1 MKKLSAY
8 LFLILF
14 SFSATS
20 FSDDIRDFQIE
31 GISVGDSLLNFFN
44 KNQIDSIPGTYYPNS
59 KKFKMINLSSE
70 FSLQTY
76 DDFYVSLN
84 EEKND
89 YIIHEMKGTID
100 FENKKDCLIEKKKIA
115 NFLRE
120 LDKGNSKEQS
130 YSQNA
135 AQDKSGESKFYSTD
149 FISEDGTA
157 RTYCLIWSEKFK
169 NEKGWKNHIQV
180 VVYDKEFKNFLM
192 NEAWGN

>member
-1 MKKLSAY
+1 MKKFIAIIVLV
-8 LFLILF
+8 LFLIAP
-14 SFSATS
+14 SQA
-20 FSDDIRDFQIE
+20 DDIRDFQIE
-31 GISVGDSLLNFFN
+31 GISVGDNLLNFFDKN
-44 KNQIDSIPGTYYPNS
+44 KIDSFPGNYYPNS
-59 KKFKMINLSSE
+59 KKFKMIDLSYE

-76 DDFYVSLN
+76 DQFFVSFN